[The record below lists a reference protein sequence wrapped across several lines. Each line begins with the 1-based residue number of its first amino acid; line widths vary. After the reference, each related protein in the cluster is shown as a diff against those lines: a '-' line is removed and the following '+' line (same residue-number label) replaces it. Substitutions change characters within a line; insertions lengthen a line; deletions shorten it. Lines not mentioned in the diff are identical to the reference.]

1 VTRSVWAWVRVL
13 GGAAII
19 ALLAWRLGTSAFL
32 DGLRVIDGGTLLL
45 AFGIGVTTTVF
56 SAWRWCL
63 VARGLG
69 MRLPLGA
76 AVADYYKALF
86 LNAALPGGVL
96 GDVDRAVRHGQGAG
110 DVGRG
115 VRAVVLERTA
125 GQIVLVAVGVTVLCT
140 VPSPV
145 SGPLLQHGPVLA
157 LTGATVA
164 GAAAVVLLAAG
175 RLRRGTSRAARAART
190 GLAEIRTGLLAR
202 RTWPGIVLAS
212 AVVLT
217 GHLATFVVAARAAGS
232 SASLLRLA
240 PLMLLALLA
249 MALPLNI
256 GGWGPREG
264 VTAWAFGA
272 AGLSATQGLTIAV
285 VYGVFAFVA
294 ALPGAVVLLTR
305 ATAHYRRAAVAP
317 PVALPVQPV
326 VPAPITVPVAVP
338 VAVLPAPVRVL
349 AHSGA

>member
-1 VTRSVWAWVRVL
+1 
-13 GGAAII
+13 
-19 ALLAWRLGTSAFL
+19 
-32 DGLRVIDGGTLLL
+32 
-45 AFGIGVTTTVF
+45 
-56 SAWRWCL
+56 
-63 VARGLG
+63 
-69 MRLPLGA
+69 
-76 AVADYYKALF
+76 
-86 LNAALPGGVL
+86 
-96 GDVDRAVRHGQGAG
+96 
-110 DVGRG
+110 
-115 VRAVVLERTA
+115 
-125 GQIVLVAVGVTVLCT
+125 
-140 VPSPV
+140 
-145 SGPLLQHGPVLA
+145 
-157 LTGATVA
+157 
-164 GAAAVVLLAAG
+164 VVLLAAG

>member
-1 VTRSVWAWVRVL
+1 
-13 GGAAII
+13 
-19 ALLAWRLGTSAFL
+19 
-32 DGLRVIDGGTLLL
+32 
-45 AFGIGVTTTVF
+45 VTTTVF

-125 GQIVLVAVGVTVLCT
+125 GQIVLVAVGVTVLTT

-145 SGPLLQHGPVLA
+145 SDRLQQHGPVLA

-164 GAAAVVLLAAG
+164 VAAALVLLAAR
-175 RLRRGTSRAARAART
+175 RLRRGTSRAARAARA

-217 GHLATFVVAARAAGS
+217 GHLATFLVAARAAGS
-232 SASLLRLA
+232 SASLVRLA

-249 MALPLNI
+249 MALPLNV

-285 VYGVFAFVA
+285 VYGVLAFVA
-294 ALPGAVVLLTR
+294 ALPGAVVLIKRAMTR
-305 ATAHYRRAAVAP
+305 SRRAAVA
-317 PVALPVQPV
+317 APV
-326 VPAPITVPVAVP
+326 VPAPIVVP